1 MTRDFEDRAR
11 TAPGRFDGIR
21 RDYTLDDVRRLAGSL
36 RIEHTLARRGAERL
50 WELLRTEPYVNTIGA
65 LTGNQAMQQVKAGL
79 KAIYL

>member
-50 WELLRTEPYVNTIGA
+50 WELLRTEPYVSSRSGLVENIQ
-65 LTGNQAMQQVKAGL
+65 TGTPTASSISAR
-79 KAIYL
+79 